1 MEKETAIVCC
11 LPSILFVGIGGFY
24 LNEKEITSP
33 CGDKV
38 KKIFKKQS
46 VISLFYSK

>member
-38 KKIFKKQS
+38 SKNR
-46 VISLFYSK
+46 VLFRFFIPNK